1 MTDLIAIGGGV
12 LVWAFLAFFAFIPL
26 FVWMQLR
33 QVIKLLK
40 KIADTNER
48 VAENTRPAGQKLNPS
63 SVKYN
68 SGIDG

>member
-12 LVWAFLAFFAFIPL
+12 LVWAFIAFFAFIPL

-33 QVIKLLK
+33 QIIKLLK

-48 VAENTRPAGQKLNPS
+48 IAENTRSAGQKTSPS